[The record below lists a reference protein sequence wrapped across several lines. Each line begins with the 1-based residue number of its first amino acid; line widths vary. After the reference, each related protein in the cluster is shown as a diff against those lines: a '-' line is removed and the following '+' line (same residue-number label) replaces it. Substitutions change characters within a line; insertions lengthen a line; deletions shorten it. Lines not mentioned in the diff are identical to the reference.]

1 MGVLLLA
8 FVVGIGL
15 YVFYVSTGSGP
26 VAVEEKDDTSGP
38 RRGGKDVAAILQQSR
53 SLREVSSYESALRV
67 VDEALTANP
76 TSPELRIEKA
86 EILFEQE
93 RFVESEDIV
102 YAVLR
107 SHPDYGPAYQNLGVL
122 QYRQGKV
129 DEAIANQKRC
139 LELDPEPEYA
149 CYAHGNLAQ
158 IYAEQYFSNKRKFAA
173 RSNEAEMEARG
184 RSPQRPGKVWKSH
197 PGSSWPGCSLIV
209 SSMPWRVSSLKS

>member
-1 MGVLLLA
+1 MAGVGVLLLA

-184 RSPQRPGKVWKSH
+184 ALHSAPEKSGSLTPARPG
-197 PGSSWPGCSLIV
+197 
-209 SSMPWRVSSLKS
+209 RVVH